1 MPKVFLS
8 PSNQYDNA
16 YAWGDTTE
24 GVQCG
29 RIAGYCKA
37 ALERCGIDVVLMH
50 DECMQEKCA
59 MSDKV
64 GADLHVPIHTNAF
77 NGVVRGTRMFC
88 FNSTGKGKQACEEIY
103 KLLAPFSIGT
113 SDNIQVNT
121 KLYEI
126 RVPKAPTA
134 YIECEFH
141 DSVDAAKWIVNNVQ
155 AIGETIA
162 HGICNYFGVRYF
174 EEPTTLYKV
183 QVGAYAKKE
192 NAEKMLGKLKAA
204 GFAGYIKTERS

>member
-8 PSNQYDNA
+8 PSNQYNNA

-29 RIAGYCKA
+29 RIATYCKA
-37 ALERCGIDVVLMH
+37 ALERCGFDVVLMH
-50 DECMQEKCA
+50 DESMQEKCA

-88 FNSTGKGKQACEEIY
+88 FKQTGKGKQACEEIY

-141 DSVDAAKWIVNNVQ
+141 DSAEGAKWIVNNVR

>member
-29 RIAGYCKA
+29 RIAAYCKA
-37 ALERCGIDVVLMH
+37 ALERCGVDVVLMH
-50 DECMQEKCA
+50 DESMQEKCA

-88 FNSTGKGKQACEEIY
+88 FNQTGKGKQACEEIY
-103 KLLAPFSIGT
+103 NLLAPFSIGT
-113 SDNIQVNT
+113 SDNIQINT

-126 RVPKAPTA
+126 RAPKAPTA

-141 DSVDAAKWIVNNVQ
+141 DSVEGAKWIVNNAH
-155 AIGETIA
+155 AIGEMIA
-162 HGICNYFGVRYF
+162 HGICNYFGIAYF

-183 QVGAYAKKE
+183 QVGAYAFE
-192 NAEKMLGKLKAA
+192 VNAEKMLAKLKAA